1 MLRFILKE
9 RLIERISAEI
19 MIKITSRSIGRRGS
33 AVAILIAVAAIFFG
47 SACAVD
53 QKNDNGSS
61 ANTGK
66 AEESSYP
73 PLPSALANARFQLL
87 DGTSMTLAEKKGKVL
102 LVNIWGTWCG
112 PCRAEMPHLIE
123 LQNKYGDKGFEV
135 IGLNIGDGA
144 GAPEPVDQ
152 IKAFAEKMGLNY
164 TIAISSN
171 ETTREFYRLTRQEVV
186 PQTLVVDRNGKLRGV
201 LVGSGQRVY
210 DSMYETTAKLMA
222 E

>member
-1 MLRFILKE
+1 MLRFNLKQ
-9 RLIERISAEI
+9 RLSAEI
-19 MIKITSRSIGRRGS
+19 MGRMTMRLMIYSRPAASAFIAIVMMIFGWACSVDRKDGS
-33 AVAILIAVAAIFFG
+33 G
-47 SACAVD
+47 SPSKTD
-53 QKNDNGSS
+53 
-61 ANTGK
+61 K
-66 AEESSYP
+66 AGDSSYP
-73 PLPSALANARFQLL
+73 PLPSGLANARFQLL
-87 DGTSMTLAEKKGKVL
+87 DGSSMTLAEKKGKVL
-102 LVNIWGTWCG
+102 MVNIWGTWCG

-123 LQNKYGDKGFEV
+123 LQNKYGDRGFEV

-144 GAPEPVDQ
+144 GAPEPVEQ

-186 PQTLVVDRNGKLRGV
+186 PQTIVVDRNGKLRGV

-210 DSMYETTAKLMA
+210 DSMYETTEKLMA